1 MKNLNAAAIAD
12 KYSQR
17 ASAAAADYTAGIA
30 GVSVAP
36 GQLAAQ
42 AQAKML
48 AKTQEAI
55 TSGKWAERVGGVSLS
70 EWKDAATKKG
80 GARYAS
86 GVQAGKGKMQSFMQ
100 EFIPHLQQL
109 DSVLASMP
117 NVTVE
122 DGVQRAAAAIR
133 HNANFKRSG
142 R

>member
-1 MKNLNAAAIAD
+1 MKTLNATAIAE

-17 ASAAAADYTAGIA
+17 ASAASADYVS
-30 GVSVAP
+30 GVNSVTVAP
-36 GQLAAQ
+36 GQQAAAAQ
-42 AQAKML
+42 QKML
-48 AKTQEAI
+48 QKTTDAI
-55 TSGKWAERVGGVSLS
+55 TSGKWAERVGNVSLA
-70 EWKDAATKKG
+70 EWKDAAAKKG

-117 NVTVE
+117 SVSVE
-122 DGVQRAAAAIR
+122 DGVARAAATIR
-133 HNANFKRSG
+133 HNANFHRSG